1 MALGIALMV
10 ILTFAG
16 TEIAV
21 LSHPVAALIMMALA
35 CAGGALSYE
44 RTR

>member
-1 MALGIALMV
+1 MGITLMV
-10 ILTFAG
+10 ILTVGG

-21 LSHPVAALIMMALA
+21 LSSPAVALIMMALA